1 MTNGFVLGNYCFL
14 NFPESEVEPVGLFD
28 SQDYITEKMKVRVYF
43 CREPDVQSA
52 LLNNNKLSKQALD
65 TIYDLVWE
73 TEFKNILNVGRIWL
87 KFVHEQNPFG
97 IELRR
102 KRSHGKIAAG
112 DVIQVASDY
121 YMVHDVG
128 AKKIQIIE

>member
-1 MTNGFVLGNYCFL
+1 MR
-14 NFPESEVEPVGLFD
+14 
-28 SQDYITEKMKVRVYF
+28 VRVYF
-43 CREPDVQSA
+43 CREPDVQSE
-52 LLNNNKLSKQALD
+52 LLSRNKLSKQALY

-97 IELRR
+97 IKLRK
-102 KRSHGKIAAG
+102 KRSHSKIAAG
-112 DVIQVASDY
+112 DIIQIARDY

-128 AKKIQIIE
+128 AKKIHLKE